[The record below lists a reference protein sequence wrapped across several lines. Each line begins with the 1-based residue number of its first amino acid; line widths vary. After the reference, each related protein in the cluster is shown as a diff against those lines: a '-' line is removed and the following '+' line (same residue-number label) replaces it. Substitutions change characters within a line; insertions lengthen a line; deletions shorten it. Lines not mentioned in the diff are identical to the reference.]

1 MKQTKTLR
9 VLCVAMAVVLVVSVG
24 GLSAWDQEGDDVLK
38 KKYAPLL
45 GEYEFEVD
53 GQVMLVSFWVEGGA
67 LWGGPEGQDSAELTP
82 VEGKDMEFEINTSD
96 GQFME
101 VEFVKDESG
110 KVAKCTVLTMG
121 MEMEGIKVKK

>member
-1 MKQTKTLR
+1 MLG
-9 VLCVAMAVVLVVSVG
+9 VAMTVVLVVSVG
-24 GLSAWDQEGDDVLK
+24 GLSAWGQEGDDALK

-45 GEYEFEVD
+45 GEYEFEMD
-53 GQVMLVSFWVEGGA
+53 GQVMMVSFWVEGGA
-67 LWGGPEGQDSAELTP
+67 LWGGPEGQAAAELTP
-82 VEGKDMEFEINTSD
+82 VEGMDLKFEINTSD

-110 KVAKCTVLTMG
+110 HVVKCTVLTQG